1 MKHKRKTL
9 VTKDQWKQNQLT
21 AELRKKTPIT
31 TSITEYQCQLD
42 FTKVFG

>member
-21 AELRKKTPIT
+21 AELKKKKPYNNI
-31 TSITEYQCQLD
+31 YN
-42 FTKVFG
+42 